1 MGSNQSKVRASW
13 LIAFIST
20 VLLAACSSSDGQPTT
35 GSYSSDTNEGFV
47 YQNNDWQ
54 IMTIVP
60 NGFAHSAL
68 DNEGMYFGYATTH
81 RLGHFTIQIH
91 KPSSISCSPSI
102 TGASRTSPLETTP
115 GKTNWG
121 RVDAYDT
128 PESLDRE
135 PVLCS
140 PPKVSWLIDAEG
152 NAKLESSAYAL
163 CSEKDGKTVVICIGQ
178 MTDNP
183 EMAKQIF
190 ETFRW
195 VE

>member
-1 MGSNQSKVRASW
+1 MQLPKQIIKTIHRANKSDAY
-13 LIAFIST
+13 LTYDNTT
-20 VLLAACSSSDGQPTT
+20 VQRELTDFSIH
-35 GSYSSDTNEGFV
+35 V
-47 YQNNDWQ
+47 YPPES
-54 IMTIVP
+54 IRT
-60 NGFAHSAL
+60 
-68 DNEGMYFGYATTH
+68 
-81 RLGHFTIQIH
+81 
-91 KPSSISCSPSI
+91 PSSCSPSI
-102 TGASRTSPLETTP
+102 TGASRTSPLETTS

-195 VE
+195 TE